1 MTVSKTIISQ
11 FYEGIFRQAPSA
23 ETETYFESHAN
34 NDDVL
39 LSMIEAAE
47 IAVDP
52 IIRLYQAAFNR
63 VPDSP
68 GMTSWVIP
76 FSGQRLSLPD
86 ITFVFTQ
93 SKEFNYFYGDGLSN
107 TQFVKTLYLNI
118 LQQEGDAKGTQGWI
132 DALNQGALSRAQV
145 LNGFVEAHQFKD
157 KVEDNITF
165 FLSQCAENTENYQG
179 TLFDKVSQKTKTTL
193 TINVDF
199 VSSNQFYGYV
209 IGEAGSIQSVSTL
222 SSDDVLIGI
231 GTNPTAT
238 LNLINTG
245 GGGMLNASGQF
256 NNINSLIVSAGG
268 DGGSILD
275 LSNANSINNVTVQ
288 NGTDDLTILNV
299 NSLVPLTILSNSGSV
314 SVDFSD
320 RLVAHLTPAILNV
333 NGVNGGDTPVII
345 DIGGS
350 APDLGFSKIILNS
363 SGERSNIQ
371 TLTTSNDNDHSNL
384 VINGSADITIENVNS
399 NAITNLDLSG
409 SSGHNHINIANA
421 NGNTTVIGGSGNDDV
436 TFGISNLN
444 EFDQIDLGRGINTIS
459 LEFNQ
464 PVLELSSLT
473 QPKEDF
479 AKDVF
484 ALTKPF
490 QPILGASAIS
500 ALNASA
506 NVHKIALTSSRA
518 LRPGETTAREI
529 DLTTLKTMER
539 VDLTGYD
546 GIFADHAGVSGNG
559 KSAVTLS
566 GICTGETIG
575 SSDVSGV
582 SVDNNTENP
591 TLGGVSA
598 LSLSAIIPDQ
608 IATLEFCAT
617 EDRNHG
623 VIVKG
628 GDGGHG
634 GYGLVVGTHISAL
647 NIVSLNEG
655 DARTA
660 QISAHVIKGGDA
672 SSVIGAYA
680 GVAID
685 NADNLNVTL
694 SGNHALK
701 IVGGYSHSDATPA
714 FGFKSV
720 VNVDASQLTGR
731 LTLQGS
737 NVVSGGDG
745 ISGGSRDDGIEGAG
759 GADRLIGNE
768 GRDVFFYRNGRAGEI
783 ASTNSGRQTELAA
796 ITDALNI
803 EAIQDFTSG
812 TDKIV
817 VDTANPFFSEAQVHF
832 TKGTQAIVTHIVLGD
847 ITATNIGDLLKVVN
861 NATVG
866 VASYATTASAY
877 VVQTGTV
884 SGGLSN
890 ASNTHFVILNDRKD
904 AIDHN
909 DMIINIGPRFYA
921 SGDRTPALTSEDW
934 TWTPI
939 GLAIEKGMGYTDL
952 SAWTVT

>member
-1 MTVSKTIISQ
+1 MTVSKTIIAQ
-11 FYEGIFRQAPSA
+11 FYKGIFRQEPSA
-23 ETETYFESHAN
+23 ETASSFESFAN
-34 NDDVL
+34 SNDAL
-39 LSMIEAAE
+39 SSMIEDAGAS
-47 IAVDP
+47 VDP
-52 IIRLYQAAFNR
+52 LIRLYQAAFNR

-68 GMTSWVIP
+68 GMTAWVIP

-86 ITFVFTQ
+86 ITFAFTQ
-93 SKEFNYFYGDGLSN
+93 SKEFNYFYGDSLSN

-145 LNGFVEAHQFKD
+145 LNGFVEAQQFKD
-157 KVEDNITF
+157 KVEDNIAF
-165 FLSQCAENTENYQG
+165 FLSQCAENIENYQG

-231 GTNPTAT
+231 GANPTAT
-238 LNLINTG
+238 LNLINTEG
-245 GGGMLNASGQF
+245 GGALNASGQF

-268 DGGSILD
+268 DGGSVLD
-275 LSNANSINNVTVQ
+275 LSNANNINNVTVQ
-288 NGTDDLTILNV
+288 NGTDDLTLLNV
-299 NSLVPLTILSNSGSV
+299 NSLVPLTILSNYGSV

-320 RLVAHLTPAILNV
+320 RLVTHLTPAILNV

-350 APDLGFSKIILNS
+350 APDLGFSTIILNS
-363 SGERSNIQ
+363 SGESSHIQ

-399 NAITNLDLSG
+399 NAITNLDLSV

-421 NGNTTVIGGSGNDDV
+421 NGNTTVIGGLGNDDV

-473 QPKEDF
+473 KPEEDF

-484 ALTKPF
+484 ALTKPI
-490 QPILGASAIS
+490 QQILAASAIS

-529 DLTTLKTMER
+529 DLTPLKDMQR
-539 VDLTGYD
+539 VDLTGFD

-559 KSAVTLS
+559 KSAVTLN

-575 SSDVSGV
+575 VSDISGA
-582 SVDNNTENP
+582 SGHDTTENP
-591 TLGGVSA
+591 IFNGVSA
-598 LSLSAIIPDQ
+598 LSLSATIPNQ
-608 IATLEFCAT
+608 IATLEFDTT
-617 EDRNHG
+617 EGRNHG
-623 VIVKG
+623 VVVKG
-628 GDGGHG
+628 GDGGYAGHG
-634 GYGLVVGTHISAL
+634 LIVSTHIAAL
-647 NIVSLNEG
+647 KIISLNDSDG
-655 DARTA
+655 RAAPLST
-660 QISAHVIKGGDA
+660 HVIRGGDA
-672 SSVIGAYA
+672 SSAFGAHA

-685 NADNLNVTL
+685 NADNLYV
-694 SGNHALK
+694 SIIGNHDFK
-701 IVGGYSHSDATPA
+701 IAGGNAHSDAAPA
-714 FGFKSV
+714 FGFKSI
-720 VNVDASQLTGR
+720 VNVDASQLMGR

-737 NVVSGGDG
+737 NVFEKGDV
-745 ISGGSRDDGIEGAG
+745 ISGGSGDDGIEGAA
-759 GADRLIGNE
+759 GADYLNGKM
-768 GRDVFFYRNGRAGEI
+768 GHDVFFYRNGTAAEI
-783 ASTNSGRQTELAA
+783 ANTRSGRQTELAA
-796 ITDALNI
+796 ITDARNI

-812 TDKIV
+812 IDKIAIN
-817 VDTANPFFSEAQVHF
+817 TEKPFFSDSQVHF
-832 TKGTQAIVTHIVLGD
+832 TKDTKATVTHVMIGSFN
-847 ITATNIGDLLKVVN
+847 AQNIGDLL
-861 NATVG
+861 NAANKAVVG
-866 VASYATTASAY
+866 VASNPTTASVY
-877 VVQTGTV
+877 VFQTGSI

-890 ASNTHFVILNDRKD
+890 ANDTHFVILNDGKD

-909 DMIINIGPRFYA
+909 DMIINIGPGFHA
-921 SGDRTPALTSEDW
+921 SEDRTPALTSEDW